1 MLLALNFLFSSSISS
16 FFCKIKVDKLINDRH
31 FDQEEKLLTC
41 LIESFDAFDEKEAS
55 ILVTETKVVNF
66 C

>member
-31 FDQEEKLLTC
+31 FDKEKLLTC